1 MDTSVTAARSAV
13 AEGAS
18 AVESFSSA
26 VSWPAILAG
35 AVVAASVSL
44 ILLALGSGLGFA
56 SVSPWPERGASATT
70 FTVITAMW
78 LIVVQW
84 VASGLGG
91 YLTGRLRTKW
101 TRAHTHE
108 VFFRDTAHGFVT
120 WGLATVISAIV
131 LASAASAAIGAG
143 AEAASNVAG
152 GAAQA
157 AASTAANVVSPYQI
171 DTLFRSTQRDAS
183 SAGNDGREEAGRI
196 LAQAATTGELSAADR
211 GYLAQLIASRTGVSQ
226 SDAEQRVDAAVA
238 QIKAAEV
245 KVRQAADAAR
255 KAAAAASLYTALS
268 MLIGAFI
275 ASAAAALGG
284 RQRDE
289 QLSPAL

>member
-1 MDTSVTAARSAV
+1 MDTSVTGAGTAV
-13 AEGAS
+13 AAES
-18 AVESFSSA
+18 STVESFASA
-26 VSWPAILAG
+26 VSWPAIFAG

-44 ILLALGSGLGFA
+44 ILLALGSGLGLA
-56 SVSPWPERGASATT
+56 SVSPWPGRGASATT
-70 FTVITAMW
+70 FTIITAMW

-101 TRAHTHE
+101 TRTHTHE

-120 WGLATVISAIV
+120 WGLATVIGAIV
-131 LASAASAAIGAG
+131 LASAASAVVGAG
-143 AEAASNVAG
+143 AEAASNVAA
-152 GAAQA
+152 GAARG
-157 AASTAANVVSPYQI
+157 AASTAANAVSPYQI
-171 DTLFRSTQRDAS
+171 DTLFRSTQRDAGS
-183 SAGNDGREEAGRI
+183 GANDGRAEAGRI

-211 GYLAQLIASRTGVSQ
+211 SYLAELVAARTGVSQ
-226 SDAEQRVDAAVA
+226 SDAEQRVDAAMTQVR
-238 QIKAAEV
+238 AAEAR
-245 KVRQAADAAR
+245 VREAADTAR
-255 KAAAAASLYTALS
+255 KSAAAASLYTALS

-289 QLSPAL
+289 HV